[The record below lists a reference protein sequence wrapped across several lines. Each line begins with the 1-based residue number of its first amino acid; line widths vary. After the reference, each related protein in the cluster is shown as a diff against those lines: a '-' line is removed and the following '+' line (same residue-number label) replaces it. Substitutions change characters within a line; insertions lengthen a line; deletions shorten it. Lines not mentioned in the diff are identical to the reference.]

1 MDKETAAPGGDGSA
15 ARPAPR
21 PVAQPVAQQ
30 TIAQPVDGLIVVVAA
45 LAERPGP
52 AGEPLV
58 FLARRSA
65 AAGHG
70 GLWELPGGK
79 VEPGEEPRDALARE
93 LAEELG
99 LEGPAVGLAAE
110 PRVYEAKVGAK
121 RFRFLVYPA
130 VFTAEPAFMAAH
142 DRFVY
147 APAADLSRYELAPL
161 DGPALE
167 EWSGGKIRR
176 PSG

>member
-1 MDKETAAPGGDGSA
+1 MDKVSALAGGEAAA
-15 ARPAPR
+15 AVGAPPAGRDP
-21 PVAQPVAQQ
+21 
-30 TIAQPVDGLIVVVAA
+30 ILVVAA

-52 AGEPLV
+52 DGEPLV

-65 AAGHG
+65 TAGHG

-79 VEPGEEPRDALARE
+79 VEPGEEPRAALARE

-99 LEGPAVGLAAE
+99 LEGPNLELAAE
-110 PRVYEAKVGAK
+110 PRAYEALLGAK

-130 VFTAEPAFMAAH
+130 VFSAEPAFLAAH

-147 APAADLSRYELAPL
+147 APASALAGYELAPL

-167 EWSGGKIRR
+167 EWAERGARR
-176 PSG
+176 PCC